1 MEEAGSVEITS
12 TTHDQVFDAV
22 AYADATARAY
32 AVPDASSTSTATA
45 VVADLAAKQKRHRK
59 STGKQFRWTSAEE
72 ERLRL
77 LVEELG
83 ASGKVWE
90 EIAARLGSGR
100 TPSGLQQHW
109 QIMCGKRG
117 SGAPSTLSLK
127 EFAVTVLPPDRSGE
141 LDGAPLVVAERAPK
155 RPRPRAAATAAVV
168 AVVAD
173 GGGLAAANDAWVQG
187 CGARDLIASGTWAP
201 RFAELRALGHG
212 AAPIAGAY
220 RRSLL
225 TRPATLSADTTTR
238 AVTIQTPTVFC
249 DVRIGAARPADAR
262 GLDAPTT
269 TLGALA
275 SESHAFAGFASLT
288 HAANPHAVC
297 TRIHAIDWHP
307 PPRRSPNRWR
317 VDERWESGGGFVEWG
332 LPNDE
337 MGQASY
343 VEHWKTL
350 QASRDGPFVAL
361 QRHRGVATGASAG
374 AAFFVLAGDH
384 WAFISDRPPPQSL
397 HAAAPPPAAD
407 GEDAVGSAAAVARAA
422 VDGGDRRTL
431 HNILSL
437 EASYGTRSADVPCAE
452 GAVLRGGARD
462 APPAPWIIA
471 LSTLPWRE
479 GESIAPWLA
488 SLAVADAAGGAVP
501 AVVTEATA
509 GGATVEWE
517 VVERTGVDSAEAL
530 RRILAAVPAGTQAVE
545 DVD

>member
-1 MEEAGSVEITS
+1 M
-12 TTHDQVFDAV
+12 
-22 AYADATARAY
+22 
-32 AVPDASSTSTATA
+32 PDASSTSTA
-45 VVADLAAKQKRHRK
+45 VVADLAAKQKRQRK

-100 TPSGLQQHW
+100 TPSGLKQHW

-127 EFAVTVLPPDRSGE
+127 EFAVTVLPPDRSSE
-141 LDGAPLVVAERAPK
+141 LD
-155 RPRPRAAATAAVV
+155 RAARRRRAGAEAAAAARGRHRAVV

-173 GGGLAAANDAWVQG
+173 GSRLAAANAWVQD

-317 VDERWESGGGFVEWG
+317 VDERWESGGGFIEWG
-332 LPNDE
+332 LPTDE

-343 VEHWKTL
+343 VEHWKVL

-397 HAAAPPPAAD
+397 HAAAPPLAAD

-422 VDGGDRRTL
+422 VDGGDRRML

-452 GAVLRGGARD
+452 GAVLRGGAGD

-517 VVERTGVDSAEAL
+517 VVERTGVASAEAL